1 MAGITRTQYG
11 YNTVK
16 FITKDE
22 YSNNTVVDI
31 TAVIANL
38 HFFESLG
45 REGIVG
51 RILVVDTENI
61 FAQLQITGVE
71 KIRIDMN
78 IIIGEKN
85 VTPIRRE
92 FMLTSVLSKEV
103 VNDSTISYVFE
114 LQEPHMFR
122 GKIEKISK
130 SFVGTPLQIIRRI
143 ASGYLAKKVDVTL
156 EPVQSVMSVITP
168 YLTPLGAM
176 KWIGY
181 RATDKDGF
189 PYYLYSTLN
198 SKNLQFKSLS
208 EMMNARSHP
217 SDLNN
222 NTYTHSGPTA
232 QQENA
237 DEAIRSIEYLAGN
250 AGGTT
255 LSSVIKGAVGQ
266 RYEVLDLTFNEKNN
280 DPQVRVKDYY
290 DGNLYNKWVTIDNK
304 FIDDYESAFTFD
316 IQTPSMT
323 FGNSYGYDED
333 DLNRLVTKVVRRAI
347 ITAVETGTLQISV
360 NAHGFMANNIRTIG
374 HKINIVVLQMKE
386 GKIVRDKKQS
396 GEYLIVEA
404 KHNFYDEKHDL
415 SLKVVKV

>member
-51 RILVVDTENI
+51 RILVVDTENV

-78 IIIGEKN
+78 VIVDEKN

>member
-1 MAGITRTQYG
+1 MAGITQTQYG

-61 FAQLQITGVE
+61 SAQLQITGVE

-78 IIIGEKN
+78 IIVGEKN

-198 SKNLQFKSLS
+198 SENLQFKSLS

-232 QQENA
+232 HQENA
-237 DEAIRSIEYLAGN
+237 NEAIRSIEYLAGN

-347 ITAVETGTLQISV
+347 ITAVQTGTLQISV

-374 HKINIVVLQMKE
+374 HKINIVVLQMKD
-386 GKIVRDKKQS
+386 GKVVRDKKQS

>member
-1 MAGITRTQYG
+1 MTGITRTQYG

-16 FITKDE
+16 FITKDD
-22 YSNNTVVDI
+22 NNFNVVVDI

-176 KWIGY
+176 KWISY

-237 DEAIRSIEYLAGN
+237 NEAIRSIEYLAGN

-280 DPQVRVKDYY
+280 DSQVRVKDYY

-374 HKINIVVLQMKE
+374 HKINIVVLQMKD
-386 GKIVRDKKQS
+386 GKVVRDKKQS

>member
-1 MAGITRTQYG
+1 MSGITRTQYG

-22 YSNNTVVDI
+22 YGNNTVVDI
-31 TAVIANL
+31 TRVIANL
-38 HFFESLG
+38 HLFESLG

-51 RILVVDTENI
+51 RILVVDTENV

-78 IIIGEKN
+78 VIVDEKN